1 MLLSSSGNSW
11 GKVAIYED
19 DEKVILNTSTIRLNE
34 LDGSP
39 LIRNFLAMLLQ
50 SSTIREQLGLAMTG
64 SCQPNFGP
72 THLNSVMVAVPSQ
85 HEQTE
90 IVTFVARETAQLDA
104 LTAEAQRGIELLQE
118 RRTALISAAVTG
130 KIDVRGL
137 TATEDR

>member
-50 SSTIREQLGLAMTG
+50 SSSIREQLGLAMTG

-72 THLNSVMVAVPSQ
+72 THLNSVMVAVPPRQ
-85 HEQTE
+85 EQSE
-90 IVTFVARETAQLDA
+90 IVALVASETARLIPSPPKPN
-104 LTAEAQRGIELLQE
+104 AE
-118 RRTALISAAVTG
+118 SNCCKNAAP
-130 KIDVRGL
+130 L
-137 TATEDR
+137 